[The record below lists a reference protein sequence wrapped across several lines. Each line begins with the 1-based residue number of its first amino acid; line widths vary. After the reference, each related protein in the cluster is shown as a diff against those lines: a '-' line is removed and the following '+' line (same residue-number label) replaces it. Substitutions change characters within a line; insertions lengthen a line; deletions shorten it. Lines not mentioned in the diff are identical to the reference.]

1 MIGFGLPRPD
11 SFYLTV
17 LTPVNVAS
25 MTLSLPLAEDLGTRL
40 SDGSRAAEYR
50 MGRIDPY
57 VGVDEKIVLDFTGV
71 RNANSSFVNALITGT
86 LEQHG
91 EAVLSKMTFKGCTPA
106 IQVLV
111 EAAIYLGL
119 SKTENRVL

>member
-1 MIGFGLPRPD
+1 M
-11 SFYLTV
+11 
-17 LTPVNVAS
+17 N
-25 MTLSLPLAEDLGTRL
+25 LSLPLAEDLGPRL
-40 SDGSRAAEYR
+40 SDGCRAAEYR

-57 VGVDEKIVLDFTGV
+57 VGVYEKIVLDFTDV
-71 RNANSSFVNALITGT
+71 RNANSSFVNALISGT

-91 EAVLSKMTFKGCTPA
+91 EAVLDKLSFKGCTPA

-119 SKTENRVL
+119 SKAQNRVM